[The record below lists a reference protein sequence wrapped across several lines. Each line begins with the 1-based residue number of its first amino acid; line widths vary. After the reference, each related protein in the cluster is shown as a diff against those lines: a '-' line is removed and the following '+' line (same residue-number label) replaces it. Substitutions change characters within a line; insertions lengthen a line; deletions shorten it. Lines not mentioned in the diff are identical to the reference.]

1 MKTLKQVNEEIRRL
15 AVDLKEANDTNE
27 RRRASMIQREIDQ
40 LRFFRL
46 YLETNPKPETVEK
59 MRSDVVRRIE
69 ILESRFPVWMSGQ
82 ATVKETKV
90 IQAKYYA
97 LAGIPE
103 LKSRLKALNYLCE

>member
-1 MKTLKQVNEEIRRL
+1 MKTLKQINEEIRRL

-27 RRRASMIQREIDQ
+27 RRRASAIQREIDQ

-59 MRSDVVRRIE
+59 MRADVIRKID
-69 ILESRFPVWMSGQ
+69 ILEKRFPTWLSGQ
-82 ATVKETKV
+82 TAMKETN
-90 IQAKYYA
+90 IMQAKYYA

-103 LKSRLKALNYLCE
+103 LKSRLKALSYLCE